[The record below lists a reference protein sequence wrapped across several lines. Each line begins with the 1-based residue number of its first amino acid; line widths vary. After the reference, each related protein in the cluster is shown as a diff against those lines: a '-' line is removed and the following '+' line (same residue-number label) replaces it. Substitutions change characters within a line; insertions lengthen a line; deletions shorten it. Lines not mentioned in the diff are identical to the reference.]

1 MKRLIE
7 KGLMFGNLFAVDSPA
22 LVERYNRALRHLT
35 GATTELTEFHV
46 DISGYSPE
54 IGDELD
60 DHYYLNHGGVNRQFI
75 LLSTE
80 QRHCPL
86 LNAEFS
92 TSRDILRRFIE
103 ANEQQLFALTAT
115 DAVAGELENSVLAVS
130 TPEHLFDIRR
140 IVVEADTTA
149 GTLAHA
155 ERLEALI
162 ERFMGEED
170 AWLDEALIGEMV
182 ETAKL
187 TGDITRNPVRLQH
200 AAFEQ
205 KNFWTAHFGGLY
217 LFSDM
222 KHSALIA
229 SGERPKGK
237 LPVSRLLSF
246 RDRKGIASFLED
258 CQLAEPIVKRHG
270 ADEVAIL
277 RQKMDFIIAD
287 TLANE
292 GLELA
297 DLSRAD
303 MRRLAPR
310 YANRLPREYEGLA
323 AMVRWAETRG
333 ARPKIG
339 LEHPSYF
346 YLLRATDSPDRDL
359 VNMLLAELTMLDVRQ
374 LFICHK
380 DAFYRHYRTWPGTK
394 RAYVADLLAREYAM
408 DKAGAR
414 AYLFGDEPDMSGGVP
429 TTGLGARAGI
439 REDALG
445 QDTRFA

>member
-22 LVERYNRALRHLT
+22 LVERYNRALHHLT
-35 GATTELTEFHV
+35 GMSTELAEFHI

-80 QRHCPL
+80 QKRCPL

-92 TSRDILRRFIE
+92 TSRDILRRFID

-115 DAVAGELENSVLAVS
+115 DAVAGELENSVLTAS
-130 TPEHLFDIRR
+130 SPEHLFDIRR
-140 IVVEADTTA
+140 IVVEADTTI
-149 GTLAHA
+149 GTIAHA
-155 ERLEALI
+155 DHLETLI
-162 ERFMGEED
+162 ERFLGEED
-170 AWLDEALIGEMV
+170 AWFDDALIGEMV

-200 AAFEQ
+200 AVFEQ
-205 KNFWTAHFGGLY
+205 KNFWTAHFGGIY
-217 LFSDM
+217 LFQNVQ
-222 KHSALIA
+222 HPALIA
-229 SGERPKGK
+229 STSKPEAR
-237 LPVSRLLSF
+237 LPISATLSLG
-246 RDRKGIASFLED
+246 DRKQVAKFLRD
-258 CQLAEPIVKRHG
+258 NRLAEPIVKRHG
-270 ADEVAIL
+270 AEEVAIL
-277 RQKMDFIIAD
+277 RQKMDFIIAGA
-287 TLANE
+287 LANE

-297 DLSRAD
+297 NLSRAD
-303 MRRLAPR
+303 MRRLAAR
-310 YANRLPREYEGLA
+310 HADTLPKEYEGLA

-333 ARPKIG
+333 ARPSIG

-346 YLLRATDSPDRDL
+346 YLLRATDTPDRDL
-359 VNMLLAELTMLDVRQ
+359 VNMLLAELTVLDVRQ

-380 DAFYRHYRTWPGTK
+380 EAFYRHYRTWPHAK
-394 RAYVADLLAREYAM
+394 KAYVADLLAREYAV

-414 AYLFGDEPDMSGGVP
+414 AYLFGNEPDMSGDVP
-429 TTGLGARAGI
+429 GAGRDMGLEAPDI
-439 REDALG
+439 ALD
-445 QDTRFA
+445 QDTLLA